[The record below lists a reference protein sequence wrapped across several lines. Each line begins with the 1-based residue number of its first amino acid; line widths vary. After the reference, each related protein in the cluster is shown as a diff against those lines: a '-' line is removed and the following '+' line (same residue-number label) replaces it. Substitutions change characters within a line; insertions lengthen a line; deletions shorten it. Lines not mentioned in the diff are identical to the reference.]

1 MAKQGALCGEQW
13 KRIILGVVWI
23 AMLGIT
29 QVQAEG
35 LTHKAIET
43 NVPQSLQVGLG
54 ASIVIDSPI
63 PFVRAS
69 VANPAV
75 ADTLVISP
83 KQVYLTAKSIGAT
96 TLTLWKKN
104 GTVSSVL
111 EVLVTPDLAKL
122 KAQLHQ
128 VFPGEKYVEVTAG
141 HDNIALSGTVST
153 TEQLTKIIEMAEPYA
168 PGKVINLMT
177 VGGVQQVMLEVH
189 MVEMNR
195 GLTRRM
201 GINYSRLGESFFFG
215 ELNDLSEISVADGVF
230 SFLRSAAVNATFGIP
245 FGNDLY
251 MIFLD
256 FLKQHNLSRV
266 LAEPTL
272 VAISGQEANF
282 LAGGEFPIPVPQA
295 LGVTTITY
303 KEFGVRLS
311 FNPTVLN
318 DDKIALKIMPEVSEL
333 DFGNGISSAGFTIPA
348 ITTRR
353 VQTVLELDDGQS
365 FVIAGLLQNNIRE
378 TVAKYPILGD
388 IPVLGTL
395 FRSTSFQKSETELIV
410 IVTPRLV
417 KPVNLAKLSLPG
429 DDYLEPND
437 FELMLLGY
445 LEGVPQKPK
454 VNGLSLEKPRGYGK
468 LAWQGSG
475 LEGTFGHLAP

>member
-1 MAKQGALCGEQW
+1 MLQREPISNCVKVFLIGMIGYVVCGASL
-13 KRIILGVVWI
+13 VHS
-23 AMLGIT
+23 
-29 QVQAEG
+29 EG
-35 LTHKAIET
+35 LTYQTLESKA
-43 NVPQSLQVGLG
+43 PQTLHVGLG
-54 ASIVIDSPI
+54 ASIVVDSTT
-63 PFVRAS
+63 PFARTS
-69 VANPAV
+69 VADPKV

-83 KQVYLTAKSIGAT
+83 KQIYVTGKSIGST
-96 TLTLWKKN
+96 TLTMWGKN
-104 GTVSSVL
+104 GAVSNVL
-111 EVLVTPDLAKL
+111 QVLVTPDLTKL

-128 VFPGEKYVEVTAG
+128 VFPGETKVQVTGG
-141 HDNIALSGTVST
+141 HDNISLSGTVST
-153 TEQLTKIIEMAEPYA
+153 AEQLTNIVEMAEPYA
-168 PGKVINLMT
+168 PGKIINLLN

-189 MVEMNR
+189 IAEMNR

-215 ELNDLSEISVADGVF
+215 ELNDLSEISLEDGVF
-230 SFLRSAAVNATFGIP
+230 TFLQSAAVNATFGIP
-245 FGNDLY
+245 FGNDIY

-272 VAISGQEANF
+272 VAISGQEATF

-295 LGVTTITY
+295 LGVTTI
-303 KEFGVRLS
+303 KFKDFGVKLS

-318 DDKIALKIMPEVSEL
+318 DRKIALKISPEVSEL
-333 DFGNGISSAGFTIPA
+333 DFANGVNSAGFTIPA
-348 ITTRR
+348 ITTRK

-388 IPVLGTL
+388 IPVLGAL
-395 FRSTSFQKSETELIV
+395 FRSTSFQKSETELVV

-417 KPVNLAKLSLPG
+417 KPVDLAKQPLPT

-445 LEGVPQKPK
+445 LEGIPELADSSGQLRDGHA
-454 VNGLSLEKPRGYGK
+454 VNTMS
-468 LAWQGSG
+468 WQGGG
-475 LEGTFGHLAP
+475 LEGSFGHLAP